1 MKQMA
6 NGVID
11 AYNTVVGA
19 IIAVLRQAI
28 VNQKII
34 WRMKF

>member
-19 IIAVLRQAI
+19 IIAVLRQA
-28 VNQKII
+28 KGEEHE
-34 WRMKF
+34 